1 MWCLMLLALNG
12 GYAQS
17 NQFLPGTWEG
27 VHQLSFIKDSAYISI
42 TIEQVS
48 GRTFTG
54 TTYGHFFENPR
65 DNYYRSR
72 IQGTIDG
79 DRIMI
84 DILPISD
91 KKLTTYPE
99 FYWCTGRSTLI
110 LEKENGEYVM
120 AGQPDPSGC
129 LTGPMRLRKKADES
143 DTRIIAAPAPDKNA
157 DRYTARRNVLAQTIH
172 LQNKKFRVALSDNG
186 TIDGDTVSL
195 YFNGR
200 KVTDRQVL
208 DAKAFH
214 VNLEASDT
222 ADNELIMYAENE
234 GRVPPNTAL
243 MIVYADDKTYR
254 VNLRAGYRANAV
266 IRFVWKKSM

>member
-1 MWCLMLLALNG
+1 MICWYFHCMRSLWCLTLLALNG

-27 VHQLSFIKDSAYISI
+27 VHQLSFIKDSAYVSI

-54 TTYGHFFENPR
+54 TTYGHFFENPQ

-91 KKLTTYPE
+91 KKLKAYPG
-99 FYWCTGRSTLI
+99 FYWCTGRSKLI
-110 LEKENGEYVM
+110 LQKENGAYVM

-129 LTGPMRLRKKADES
+129 LTGPMRLRKKPELPEKH
-143 DTRIIAAPAPDKNA
+143 I
-157 DRYTARRNVLAQTIH
+157 ARRNVIAQTIH
-172 LQNKKFRVALSDNG
+172 LQNSRFRVALSDNG
-186 TIDGDTVSL
+186 AIDGDTVSL

-200 KVTDRQVL
+200 KVTDKQLL
-208 DAKAFH
+208 DAKAIH
-214 VNLEASDT
+214 IDLEASDT

-254 VNLRAGYRANAV
+254 VELRAGYRANAV
-266 IRFVWKKSM
+266 IRFVWKKSP